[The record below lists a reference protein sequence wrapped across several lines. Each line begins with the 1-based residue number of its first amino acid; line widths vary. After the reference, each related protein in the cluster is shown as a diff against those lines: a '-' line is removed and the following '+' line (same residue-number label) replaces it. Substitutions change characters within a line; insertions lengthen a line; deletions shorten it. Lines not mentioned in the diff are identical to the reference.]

1 VPVRNHRSGT
11 DHGSGPGH
19 RSGPNHTQAS
29 GLHWNVVYRHLE
41 DMTAVG
47 VIDALSQFDERDHR
61 WRLRGEEG
69 DLIRKVVGG

>member
-1 VPVRNHRSGT
+1 MPVRNHRGGT

-47 VIDALSQFDERDHR
+47 VVDDLSQFDERDHR

>member
-1 VPVRNHRSGT
+1 MPAARLAVLKALVKENGQTTSHIS
-11 DHGSGPGH
+11 
-19 RSGPNHTQAS
+19 QAS

-47 VIDALSQFDERDHR
+47 VVDDLSQFDERDHR

>member
-1 VPVRNHRSGT
+1 
-11 DHGSGPGH
+11 
-19 RSGPNHTQAS
+19 
-29 GLHWNVVYRHLE
+29 VYRHLE